1 MNKNRELEI
10 LLDDI
15 LVDHASHEISRT
27 SARLNFRRN
36 VRRRKFLRGIVGGVS
51 VLSLMVV
58 GLMPYEKDR
67 VRSLSAKK
75 QIEAP
80 HSIKSAKIESCMSDD
95 ELLRSFPPGSCF
107 LAEVNGKTVL
117 VFTDESV
124 KRAVMN

>member
-1 MNKNRELEI
+1 M
-10 LLDDI
+10 
-15 LVDHASHEISRT
+15 
-27 SARLNFRRN
+27 
-36 VRRRKFLRGIVGGVS
+36 
-51 VLSLMVV
+51 
-58 GLMPYEKDR
+58 GLMPFEKDR
-67 VRSLSAKK
+67 VRSLSAEQ

-80 HSIKSAKIESCMSDD
+80 QSIKSAKIESGMSDD

>member
-1 MNKNRELEI
+1 MNNNRDLET
-10 LLDDI
+10 LLYDV
-15 LVDHASHEISRT
+15 LVDQANNEISQA

-51 VLSLMVV
+51 VLILIVM
-58 GLMPYEKDR
+58 GLMPFEKDR
-67 VRSLSAKK
+67 VRTMSVE
-75 QIEAP
+75 QRIEASQ
-80 HSIKSAKIESCMSDD
+80 SIKNGERPSGMSDD